1 MSNAIKQITEQLDA
15 AFAEQDVKLEQ
26 DAVRWGLERM
36 AAVDAAKEKI
46 RAEKFRIESQDYET
60 LFAIAGGKTWYNVF
74 SGNGR
79 GYVTEFMIKNQQA
92 IAAKRNAK
100 IAKKLNDAGIDEV
113 LDAKMFFANDG
124 FNGVFVINGERTV
137 QIDSILAG
145 GYNIQR
151 LHQRVLVKIK

>member
-1 MSNAIKQITEQLDA
+1 MSKAIKQITEQLDT
-15 AFAEQDVKLEQ
+15 AFAEQDAKLEQ

-36 AAVDAAKEKI
+36 AAVDVAKEKI
-46 RAEKFRIESQDYET
+46 RAEKFRIESQDYKT
-60 LFAIAGGKTWYNVF
+60 LFGIAGGKTWYNVF

-79 GYVTEFMIKNQQA
+79 AYVTEFMIKNQQA
-92 IAAKRNAK
+92 IAKKRNAK
-100 IAKKLNDAGIDEV
+100 IAKKLNDAGIDDV
-113 LDAKMFFANDG
+113 IDAKMFFANDG